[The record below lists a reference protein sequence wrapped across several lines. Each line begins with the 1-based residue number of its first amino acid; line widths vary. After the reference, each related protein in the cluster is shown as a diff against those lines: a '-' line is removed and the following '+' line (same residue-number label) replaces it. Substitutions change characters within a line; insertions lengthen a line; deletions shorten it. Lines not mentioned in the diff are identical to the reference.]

1 MIRLSHVSKVFNAD
15 TKNPFYALSDISFSL
30 QKGEVLWLKGAS
42 GSGKSTLLSLIA
54 GLSKPTQGEI
64 IVNDKRISKLPDAFA
79 SLFRRENIGFIFQK
93 FNLIPT
99 LSAHDNIIVPLI
111 PSNSD
116 EVLLKKRVDSLM
128 HDFGIESKKE
138 TLVKHLSGGEQQ
150 RVVIC
155 RALINQPSIIIADE
169 PTANLDEAL
178 SLEFITIL
186 KTLKAEGK
194 TIIIASHDSLFG
206 DVDFIDRHIEIA
218 KGRLLSC

>member
-1 MIRLSHVSKVFNAD
+1 MIRLSHVSKVFNTD
-15 TKNPFYALSDISFSL
+15 TKNPFYALSDISFTL

-64 IVNDKRISKLPDAFA
+64 VVNDKRISKLPDAFA

-99 LSAHDNIIVPLI
+99 LSAQDNIIVPLI
-111 PSNSD
+111 PSNIN
-116 EVLLKKRVDSLM
+116 EALLKTRVDTLM
-128 HDFGIESKKE
+128 HGFGIEDKKE

-206 DVDFIDRHIEIA
+206 DVDFIDRQIEIS